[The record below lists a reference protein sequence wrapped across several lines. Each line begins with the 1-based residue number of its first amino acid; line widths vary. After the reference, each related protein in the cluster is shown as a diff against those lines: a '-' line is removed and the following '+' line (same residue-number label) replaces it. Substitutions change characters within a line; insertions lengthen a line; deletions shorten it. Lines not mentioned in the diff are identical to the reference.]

1 MKCHS
6 NWAIDILKRSGSI
19 VKIFFRFTYR
29 YGLRSCFIWYLVSG
43 KAFILKE
50 ILGCNELGHFQ
61 IIVMMVGAV
70 QQKLDLFK
78 KSVELVDEVSHR
90 IIKMYDRAQKVTEDM
105 DRKVILVY
113 LSNNATYFD
122 HYPCSKG
129 FSFPLRKWKVVDH
142 TCCGLSLFC
151 LSSTFLLLHT
161 TTYYI
166 HYQSIV
172 TYLLTRTRTR

>member
-1 MKCHS
+1 MDSRGCYLNDNEEKVGKTRRYMKCHS

-70 QQKLDLFK
+70 Q
-78 KSVELVDEVSHR
+78 
-90 IIKMYDRAQKVTEDM
+90 
-105 DRKVILVY
+105 
-113 LSNNATYFD
+113 
-122 HYPCSKG
+122 
-129 FSFPLRKWKVVDH
+129 
-142 TCCGLSLFC
+142 
-151 LSSTFLLLHT
+151 
-161 TTYYI
+161 
-166 HYQSIV
+166 
-172 TYLLTRTRTR
+172 